1 MRLKYTPFQFQPD
14 TNSLNKEEFDKM
26 MDDLRD
32 RPIDFVDYLV
42 FLKSIKDDDPIYNN
56 IFHKLGRANL
66 ENLKFVSRE
75 KKLIKMLTYP
85 KFSNTLKYKRAMEL
99 YNDYKDKFPNWAK
112 QNQEFFN
119 SLSTGMGFSPNQ

>member
-1 MRLKYTPFQFQPD
+1 MKLKYTPFQFQPD
-14 TNSLNKEEFDKM
+14 TTLLNPEEFNKM
-26 MDDLRD
+26 MDDLRGKS
-32 RPIDFVDYLV
+32 IDLVDYLV
-42 FLKSIKDDDPIYNN
+42 FVKAMKDDEPIYQN
-56 IFHKLGRANL
+56 IFNKLGIKNL
-66 ENLKFVSRE
+66 EKLKFVSRE

-85 KFSNTLKYKRAMEL
+85 KFSNVLKYKRAMEL